1 MGYHLSAS
9 SVKEPVAFTTFT
21 TKYPRKKKKKGEL
34 CYSGLNLYICIVE
47 LSISRFLSGN
57 LKLTSLVLTR
67 NSLREEC

>member
-47 LSISRFLSGN
+47 LSIS
-57 LKLTSLVLTR
+57 
-67 NSLREEC
+67 